1 MSILPSDSLRRSAV
15 LIALLALSAVY
26 FVYTYMYVAREEQA
40 DEIRLRLADL
50 GAQSHTVRP
59 EDSLD
64 QPELVRRIEVYEAHL
79 ARLEEL
85 IPSNE
90 EVASLLEAI
99 SVQEA
104 LTGVEVTM
112 LRPELPEAGE
122 LYDRWS
128 YELAVKGDYHAIGS
142 FLTAVASLE
151 RIMAP
156 ADLVLDSG
164 SPSNSNAEQPGA
176 LSTIV
181 ARFRIRTYVVPPAR
195 TAQASPPKPSSVTPR

>member
-1 MSILPSDSLRRSAV
+1 MNILPSDSLRRSAV

-26 FVYTYMYVAREEQA
+26 FVYTYMYAVREGQA
-40 DEIRLRLADL
+40 DEVRLRLADL
-50 GAQSHTVRP
+50 GARSHTALP
-59 EDSLD
+59 EDSFD
-64 QPELVRRIEVYEAHL
+64 QSELVRRIEMHEAHL
-79 ARLEEL
+79 ARLEDL

-99 SVQEA
+99 SLQGA

-112 LRPELPEAGE
+112 LRPEPPEAGE

-151 RIMAP
+151 GIMAP
-156 ADLVLDSG
+156 ADLVLDLAPASDAG
-164 SPSNSNAEQPGA
+164 QPGA
-176 LSTIV
+176 LSAIV

-195 TAQASPPKPSSVTPR
+195 TAQASTPKPSSVTPQ

>member
-26 FVYTYMYVAREEQA
+26 FVYTYMYVVREEQA

-50 GAQSHTVRP
+50 GARSQLVLP

-64 QPELVRRIEVYEAHL
+64 QSELVRRVEMYKAHL
-79 ARLEEL
+79 ARLEDL

-90 EVASLLEAI
+90 EMASLLEAI

-112 LRPELPEAGE
+112 LRPEPPEAGE

-156 ADLVLDSG
+156 ADLVLDLAPASD
-164 SPSNSNAEQPGA
+164 AEQPGA
-176 LSTIV
+176 LSAIV
-181 ARFRIRTYVVPPAR
+181 ARFRIRTYVASPAR
-195 TAQASPPKPSSVTPR
+195 TARASSPKPSSVTPQ

>member
-1 MSILPSDSLRRSAV
+1 MNILPSDSLRRSAV

-26 FVYTYMYVAREEQA
+26 FVYTYMYAVREEQA
-40 DEIRLRLADL
+40 DEVRLRLADL
-50 GAQSHTVRP
+50 GARSHTVLP

-64 QPELVRRIEVYEAHL
+64 QSELVRRIEMYEAHL
-79 ARLEEL
+79 TRLEDL

-112 LRPELPEAGE
+112 LRPEAPEAGE

-156 ADLVLDSG
+156 ADLVLDLAPASD
-164 SPSNSNAEQPGA
+164 AEQPGA
-176 LSTIV
+176 LSAIV

-195 TAQASPPKPSSVTPR
+195 TAQASAPKPSSVTPQ